1 MRYHEIFYLFAGCVL
16 MISCQS
22 NAHKSLDTVESLL
35 SSQSDS
41 ALSILN
47 RFSLEEMTTP
57 SLQARYALLNNM
69 ALDKNYI
76 DVKDDSLINVAVKYY
91 LSNGSERDKMRSL
104 YYQGLV
110 RKNAQRYT
118 AAIVSLE
125 QARQIAEELMDWHY
139 VGLINRNMAEIF
151 NSCNNTASATQH
163 QLKAITAF
171 SINKE
176 KIYADYA
183 KYSLAVLYNNGLQYD
198 SAKTVLIEL
207 MDNQTDETLNHFV
220 NLCYAGILVQT
231 EDSLQRALN
240 IFRTTPESCF
250 DILDYG
256 MYALASLYN
265 GQKDS
270 AEFYFTKAYSLSNSL
285 EQSASLDFLH
295 ADFDSRIGHYKAAYN
310 NIFAAAHI
318 QDSLTRVLLNQ
329 SLTNAQLDYY
339 KQEAALQKRIAAQ
352 RRINLKAT
360 IGTIFLVII
369 ILFLVFLNWRKR
381 QDEKLKD
388 CLIKLSDSNQINARL
403 TGAYCYERVARLCQL
418 ANQYVFSD
426 DDREQQITM
435 QELKQ
440 MAKEIHNSSKFFE
453 MLSQELN
460 RNCNG
465 IIDDVHSQFP
475 SIKGENLKILTLF
488 FAGFSAAQIA
498 VIMGRPSSGSVRTLK
513 SRLREVIRKSNAPD
527 KQRFLDL
534 LT

>member
-1 MRYHEIFYLFAGCVL
+1 

-47 RFSLEEMTTP
+47 RLSLEERTTP
-57 SLQARYALLNNM
+57 SLQARYALLNSM

-163 QLKAITAF
+163 QLRAITAF
-171 SINKE
+171 SRNKE

-183 KYSLAVLYNNGLQYD
+183 KYSLAVLYNNDLQYD

-207 MDNQTDETLNHFV
+207 KDNQTDETLNHFA
-220 NLCYAGILVQT
+220 NLCYAGIFVQM
-231 EDSLQRALN
+231 EDSIQRALN
-240 IFRTTPESCF
+240 IYRSTPESYF

-285 EQSASLDFLH
+285 EQNASLDFLY
-295 ADFDSRIGHYKAAYN
+295 ADFDSRIGNYRAAYN
-310 NIFAAAHI
+310 NIFAAAHV

-352 RRINLKAT
+352 RKINQKVT
-360 IGTIFLVII
+360 IGSLLLFAI
-369 ILFLVFLNWRKR
+369 ILLLVFLNWRKR

-388 CLIKLSDSNQINARL
+388 CLVKLSDSNQIKARL
-403 TGAYCYERVARLCQL
+403 TGVYCYERVARLCQL

-426 DDREQQITM
+426 NEREQTITL
-435 QELKQ
+435 QELRQ
-440 MAKEIHNSSKFFE
+440 LANDIHNSSKFFE
-453 MLSQELN
+453 LLSQELN
-460 RNCNG
+460 KNCFG
-465 IIDDVHSQFP
+465 VIDAVRSQLP
-475 SIKGENLKILTLF
+475 SIKGENLKIITLF
-488 FAGFSAAQIA
+488 FAGFSAAQVAI
-498 VIMGRPSSGSVRTLK
+498 ILGRPSTGSVRTLK